1 MSRVREDVSGAKSL
15 LQKVLVNKWVDKT
28 KRVALERKF

>member
-1 MSRVREDVSGAKSL
+1 MIKTVTYFEYQALKVM
-15 LQKVLVNKWVDKT
+15 VLVNKWVDKT